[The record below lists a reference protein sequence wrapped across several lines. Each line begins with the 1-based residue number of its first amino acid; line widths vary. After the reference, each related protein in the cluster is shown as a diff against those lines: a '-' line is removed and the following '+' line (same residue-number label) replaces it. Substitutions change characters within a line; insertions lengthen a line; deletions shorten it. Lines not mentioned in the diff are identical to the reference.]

1 MNIEIKT
8 NYLADLVLHCL
19 AHMKVNNNS
28 NLYDTAYI
36 DEINKIKFQNGFPII
51 LEKEFEI
58 LQNYYNLHF
67 GTLAY
72 INFLPFYFE
81 AIEDLYSMCFG
92 QPFFTSED
100 KETFLVPFFNI
111 LRKEDKFYCDY
122 WKRNKGIS
130 ILKFE
135 NELKA
140 VLESLGKLSEM
151 ISFTLYISLQQS
163 MTRAGRA
170 CNVNNGFL
178 IAVKFP
184 KNDLEIKTSILQ
196 VIHEATHIFT
206 DSLISTEIKMDDG
219 THDQTENLV
228 IVADYLIISKH
239 APQMKGI
246 YLEYFNFDNEEE
258 LFKRCPISED
268 LKKKLTVMFQV
279 ET

>member
-19 AHMKVNNNS
+19 AHMKVDNNS
-28 NLYDTAYI
+28 NLYDAAYI

-51 LEKEFEI
+51 LEKEIEL

-81 AIEDLYSMCFG
+81 AIEDLYSMCLE
-92 QPFFTSED
+92 QPFFTFED

-122 WKRNKGIS
+122 WKRYKGIS
-130 ILKFE
+130 VLKFE

-140 VLESLGKLSEM
+140 VFESLGKLSEM
-151 ISFTLYISLQQS
+151 ISFTLNVSLQQS

-170 CNVNNGFL
+170 CNVKDGVL

-184 KNDLEIKTSILQ
+184 KDDLETKTSILQ
-196 VIHEATHIFT
+196 VIHEATHMFT
-206 DSLISTEIKMDDG
+206 DTLISSEIKMDDG
-219 THDQTENLV
+219 THEQTENLV
-228 IVADYLIISKH
+228 IVADYLILSKH
-239 APQMKGI
+239 APQMKDI
-246 YLEYFNFDNEEE
+246 YLKYFNFDNEEE
-258 LFKRCPISED
+258 LFERCPISED
-268 LKKKLTVMFQV
+268 LNQKLAVMFQV
-279 ET
+279 EI